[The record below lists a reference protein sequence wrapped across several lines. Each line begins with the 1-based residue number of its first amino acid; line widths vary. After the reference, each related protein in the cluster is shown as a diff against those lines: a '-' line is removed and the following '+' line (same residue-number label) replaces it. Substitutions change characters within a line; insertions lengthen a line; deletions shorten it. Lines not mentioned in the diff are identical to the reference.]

1 MATVIRER
9 SSSIRIGRQFLS
21 CSSLRVLLASHLLQE
36 YFHIISISPHPSLAC
51 LLCMAHYKLGAGW
64 WACPGLLFP
73 AGWWLSPPPKGQS
86 SSPFRLSCSISLLFW
101 WIFVIMRFFLL
112 VIFLGACLLSP
123 VPPNPLECT
132 ALTLRPADLLCFPR
146 PCASPLCAGQQGAG
160 TQTGV
165 TMVEDL
171 LKNYNLPSPFFHKRK
186 NIFATKKVERL

>member
-86 SSPFRLSCSISLLFW
+86 SSPFRLSCSISLLSW
-101 WIFVIMRFFLL
+101 WIFVIMRFFYWWFFW
-112 VIFLGACLLSP
+112 VPACCLLFLPILSNAQP
-123 VPPNPLECT
+123 WLFDRQTCSAFPGHVPAHCAQGSRELVPRREWRW
-132 ALTLRPADLLCFPR
+132 LRTF
-146 PCASPLCAGQQGAG
+146 
-160 TQTGV
+160 
-165 TMVEDL
+165 
-171 LKNYNLPSPFFHKRK
+171 
-186 NIFATKKVERL
+186 